1 MQKVHVN
8 GQDAVRIALEKDTLD
23 VWRGGE
29 KIETEAGFT
38 EEGSEQ
44 VFTIHNQDARI
55 LGKYF
60 HGLSRIIFLSQF
72 WGLVSLLTLLA
83 GVWNSNVSQN
93 RDYKCFLVPCQRLV
107 AAS

>member
-55 LGKYF
+55 LGRYSYGF
-60 HGLSRIIFLSQF
+60 TPTIF
-72 WGLVSLLTLLA
+72 
-83 GVWNSNVSQN
+83 
-93 RDYKCFLVPCQRLV
+93 
-107 AAS
+107 